1 MGFFISFVS
10 RNFRY
15 KSIVKMRS
23 LETMATTTPLR
34 YPGGKSVMT
43 DFIKNFI
50 LTNKME
56 DVCYAEPFAG
66 GAGAA
71 LNLLTD
77 NIVDNII
84 INDASIPIFSFWKS
98 LVEYSEE
105 FLYLFDKTPI
115 NLNEWLKQKDIFENK
130 CSEFSVEMGFATFYL
145 NRCNRSGIL
154 KAGPIG
160 GNTEE
165 KQKLAKYK
173 IDARFNKTNLRPKL
187 EVIIKL
193 KNKITVSNLDAIEFI
208 TQCQKL
214 SIKDRR
220 KLLIYLDPPY
230 YIHGSELY
238 MNFYIHKD
246 HLALAKLLSKSTVF
260 KWILSYDNVEEI
272 QKLYKRFDL
281 YTFDLTY
288 TVQTSKQG
296 KELLTHSKNSVLPS
310 NLIIPRATTDIEI
323 KKIEFG
329 N

>member
-1 MGFFISFVS
+1 
-10 RNFRY
+10 
-15 KSIVKMRS
+15 
-23 LETMATTTPLR
+23 MATTTPLR

-50 LTNKME
+50 LINKME
-56 DVCYAEPFAG
+56 GVCYAEPFAG

-84 INDASIPIFSFWKS
+84 INDASIPIYSFWKS
-98 LVEYSEE
+98 LIEHSER
-105 FLYLFDKTPI
+105 FLYLFDTTPI
-115 NLNEWLKQKDIFENK
+115 TIDEWFKQKSIFENNN
-130 CSEFSVEMGFATFYL
+130 SAFSVELGFATFYL

-160 GNTEE
+160 GNTIN
-165 KQKLAKYK
+165 KQSKAKYK
-173 IDARFNKTNLRPKL
+173 IDARFNKTGLRPKL
-187 EVIIKL
+187 ETIIEL
-193 KNKITVSNLDAIEFI
+193 KNKIKVSNLDAIEFI
-208 TQCQKL
+208 KQCQKS
-214 SIKDRR
+214 SIKSRR
-220 KLLIYLDPPY
+220 KLLVYLDPPY

-238 MNFYIHKD
+238 MNFYVHQD
-246 HLALAKLLSKSTVF
+246 HIELAKLLKKSTVF
-260 KWILSYDNVEEI
+260 KWLLSYDNVEEI
-272 QKLYKRFDL
+272 QRMYRGFDL
-281 YTFDLTY
+281 YAFNLTY
-288 TVQTSKQG
+288 TVQTTKQG